1 MISEETRKESY
12 DSLDKENRYNLI
24 LEALDI
30 PKTAKEIAIE
40 LYKNKK
46 IMDKE
51 RNATAPRLTELL
63 KKRKSKSDRKK
74 DM

>member
-1 MISEETRKESY
+1 MISEEARRDSY

-24 LEALDI
+24 LEVLSK

-46 IMDKE
+46 IMDNE
-51 RNATAPRLTELL
+51 RNATAPRLTELV